1 MNMSDEM
8 MEKIT
13 IALSGKLINDS
24 MIFEPVMDFIKKF
37 NKWIKCF

>member
-24 MIFEPVMDFIKKF
+24 MIFEPVMDFIKKC